1 MHESSRKP
9 QLTVRSLNDWILNV
23 AGEAGCWVEG
33 ELGYGYVLIVNDQR
47 RISGDTLAELIDRVD
62 QSGLLG
68 AGLWEDL
75 AASFSF

>member
-1 MHESSRKP
+1 MRERSRKP

-23 AGEAGCWVEG
+23 AGEAGCWVE
-33 ELGYGYVLIVNDQR
+33 ETRYGYVLVVNDQR
-47 RISGDTLAELIDRVD
+47 RIPGDTLAELIDRVD

-68 AGLWEDL
+68 AGLWNDL